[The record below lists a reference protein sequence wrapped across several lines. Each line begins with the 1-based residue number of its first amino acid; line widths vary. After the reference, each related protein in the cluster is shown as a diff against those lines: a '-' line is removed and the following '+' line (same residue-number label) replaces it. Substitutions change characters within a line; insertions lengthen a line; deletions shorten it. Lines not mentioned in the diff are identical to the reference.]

1 MKARNTW
8 AGHLVSACC
17 KAEYTAHD
25 FFSRSSLPAPATPEE
40 MKKPAGHEAGRLLF
54 WRRAGARAGSIV
66 LENRHHAKQCFAQAR
81 DIDLIAPLRGRR
93 DAGGLAG

>member
-1 MKARNTW
+1 MTDDAHRSAHMTLGKSMKARNTW

-40 MKKPAGHEAGRLLF
+40 MKKACR
-54 WRRAGARAGSIV
+54 S
-66 LENRHHAKQCFAQAR
+66 
-81 DIDLIAPLRGRR
+81 
-93 DAGGLAG
+93 